1 MEYQIPYPR
10 RYDQSLNP
18 AGIVNVIDASVNL
31 NLTPLST
38 AALIVPESEDLPLRS
53 WVEMFTS
60 AGSAGIF
67 RVRSP
72 GREFRNGTKEY
83 DLDHAIAEVGDY
95 IIKADFEENDYATAV
110 IPHLFAY
117 YCGSKW
123 QLGTVAAYEK
133 INVVSRYGD
142 VLSAICSALDQ
153 LPDYMMAFDFTTTPW
168 TVSIVARPGTVAGE
182 ARLTRNI
189 ASLRI
194 TEDDSELCTRIYG
207 DGLGAN
213 GYIDADTVSTY
224 GVIERYAAKEDEE
237 QTDADFLAQCQ
248 KYLNQYKNP
257 LLTINIEEQD
267 LQQATNEPLDGA
279 KIGYMFRL
287 VLPDYGITQTQRVH
301 LLTWRNVYSN
311 PGLVTV
317 SLSNQPLTL
326 NSYLYSSASSAA
338 SSHRRGGSSAQ
349 LKYSMIAQDKHITE
363 QGEILH
369 AAGLEI
375 DPHGV
380 WLFAKEEGVNTGL
393 GAQFRVQ
400 ANEIEELVTK
410 TGIDDLGESETLYS
424 YAHRTA
430 EQYESVVGRVNGHE
444 SRITQTE
451 NEIELK
457 ADKVTLNALR
467 TTVNNLLSGSL
478 TADHLRAT
486 NATLGNASGGVVR
499 IYNQQVRVYSVTDNQ
514 GTTRQVFGYTL

>member
-18 AGIVNVIDASVNL
+18 AGIVNVIDASVNMS
-31 NLTPLST
+31 LTPLST
-38 AALIVPESEDLPLRS
+38 AALIVPENEELPLRS

-117 YCGSKW
+117 YGGSKW

-213 GYIDADTVSTY
+213 GYIDADTISTY

-317 SLSNQPLTL
+317 SMSNQPLTL

-393 GAQFRVQ
+393 GAEFKVHADGISSLVQ
-400 ANEIEELVTK
+400 K
-410 TGIDDLGESETLYS
+410 TGVNELGESETLYS

-444 SRITQTE
+444 SRIRQTE
-451 NEIELK
+451 TDIELK
-457 ADKVTLNALR
+457 ADNVTVTALR
-467 TTVNNLLSGSL
+467 TTINNLVTGVS
-478 TADHLRAT
+478 TAQSLRAT
-486 NATLGNASGGVVR
+486 RFVLKGYGCDWFTVNANNGIFRLV
-499 IYNQQVRVYSVTDNQ
+499 
-514 GTTRQVFGYTL
+514 GTYDE